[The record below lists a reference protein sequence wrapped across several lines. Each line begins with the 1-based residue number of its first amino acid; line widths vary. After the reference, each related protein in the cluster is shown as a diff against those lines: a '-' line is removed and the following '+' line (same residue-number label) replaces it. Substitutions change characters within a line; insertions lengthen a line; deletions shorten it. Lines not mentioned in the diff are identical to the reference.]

1 MANKIFEETVVP
13 FEELLTSNLMIDCVY
28 QSGPTCDLSSEV
40 ISRLVPSCQNT
51 GGFRWAKR
59 RDDYGKKNGLPAYVV
74 LYTSMEELEWPDYLD
89 VESGVFHYYG
99 DNREAGCDIHDKKGN
114 RFLNLVFDMLNKGDW
129 KNIPPILIF
138 RKTGNR
144 RDVRFLG
151 LAAPGNP
158 RLSADQDLVAFWRT
172 MGNVRFQNYEAY
184 FTVLDTRSDVI
195 SRKWLEALITNH
207 EDSIN
212 LAPKAW
218 REFVMGGRQHIQALR
233 APRITHVPSPA
244 EQLQCSEAGR
254 NIINAIHSYY
264 AKNKNFAEF
273 EACAADVVMKM
284 DPNFEKFELTRPW
297 RDGGR
302 DALGIYKIGT
312 GYNHNPPLTIDCAL
326 EAKCY
331 QGHAVGVRE
340 MSRLISRIR
349 YRQFGILVTT
359 SWVDTQ
365 AYEEVVSD
373 GHPIMIVTGADIAK
387 TLMKYNV
394 TTCNLDSYLRG
405 VGERFSRMQE
415 KVGGRGWNSTDV
427 DKQPQLYF

>member
-1 MANKIFEETVVP
+1 
-13 FEELLTSNLMIDCVY
+13 
-28 QSGPTCDLSSEV
+28 
-40 ISRLVPSCQNT
+40 
-51 GGFRWAKR
+51 
-59 RDDYGKKNGLPAYVV
+59 
-74 LYTSMEELEWPDYLD
+74 
-89 VESGVFHYYG
+89 
-99 DNREAGCDIHDKKGN
+99 
-114 RFLNLVFDMLNKGDW
+114 
-129 KNIPPILIF
+129 
-138 RKTGNR
+138 
-144 RDVRFLG
+144 
-151 LAAPGNP
+151 
-158 RLSADQDLVAFWRT
+158 
-172 MGNVRFQNYEAY
+172 
-184 FTVLDTRSDVI
+184 
-195 SRKWLEALITNH
+195 
-207 EDSIN
+207 
-212 LAPKAW
+212 
-218 REFVMGGRQHIQALR
+218 
-233 APRITHVPSPA
+233 
-244 EQLQCSEAGR
+244 
-254 NIINAIHSYY
+254 
-264 AKNKNFAEF
+264 
-273 EACAADVVMKM
+273 MKM
-284 DPNFEKFELTRPW
+284 DSNFEKFELTRPW

>member
-1 MANKIFEETVVP
+1 MTQHIKEQVIP
-13 FEELLTSNLMIDCVY
+13 FEQLKSSDLIIDCVY
-28 QSGPTCDLSSEV
+28 QSGKDDHLGSEV
-40 ISRLVPSCQNT
+40 ISRLVPFCQNT
-51 GGFRWAKR
+51 GGFRWVKR
-59 RDDYGKKNGLPAYVV
+59 RDPEGKLKGLPAYVV
-74 LYTSMEELEWPDYLD
+74 LYTSMEELAWPDYLD

-99 DNREAGCDIHDKKGN
+99 DNREAGCNLHDKKGN
-114 RFLNLVFDMLNKGDW
+114 RFLNLVFGMLNNGDW

-138 RKTGNR
+138 RKTGHR

-158 RLSADQDLVAFWRT
+158 KLSSDQDLVAFWRT

-184 FTVLDTRSDVI
+184 FTVLDTRGDVI
-195 SRKWLEALITNH
+195 SRKWLESLISNH
-207 EDSIN
+207 EESIN
-212 LAPKAW
+212 LAPKVW
-218 REFVMGGRQHIQALR
+218 REFVMGGRQFIRALK
-233 APRITHVPSPA
+233 APRINHIPSPA
-244 EQLQCSEAGR
+244 EQLQCTEMER

-264 AKNKNFAEF
+264 ARDKNFAEF

-302 DALGIYKIGT
+302 DALGVYRIGT
-312 GYNHNPPLTIDCAL
+312 GFNHNMPLTIDCAL

-359 SWVDTQ
+359 SWVDSQ

-387 TLMKYNV
+387 TLTKYNV
-394 TTCNLDSYLRG
+394 TSGNLDSYLRG
-405 VGERFSRMQE
+405 VGERFSRKRKLLETVGTPQE
-415 KVGGRGWNSTDV
+415 LVSNRSCIFD
-427 DKQPQLYF
+427 